1 MTKGYVSEIFSSFQG
16 EGLFAGRRHLFLRLG
31 GCNLRCRYCDTPE
44 SLERTPSCTVYAAD
58 GSKTE
63 RSNPLGVSDV
73 SAMLEPFLSIP
84 GLHALAITGGEPLV
98 QSAFVAELLS
108 EARPPVPVLL
118 ETNGT
123 YPDRL
128 DRVLPFV
135 DILSVDV
142 KLPSNS
148 SERPFWDEHAAFL
161 AKGIGK
167 TMYVKVPIDETT
179 TEREVARAAALV
191 SELPEP
197 PPFFLQ
203 PIVSPANV
211 PCISPDRMERFYDV
225 ASSCLSDVRVL
236 PQAHKALGIR

>member
-1 MTKGYVSEIFSSFQG
+1 MSKGYVSEIFCSFQG

-31 GCNLRCRYCDTPE
+31 GCNIRCGYCDTPG
-44 SLERTPSCTVYAAD
+44 SLERTATCTVHALD
-58 GSKTE
+58 GSSTE
-63 RSNPLGVSDV
+63 RVNPLTAGEVA
-73 SAMLEPFLSIP
+73 AMLAPFLAAP

-98 QSAFVAELLS
+98 QAPFIAELLS
-108 EARPPVPVLL
+108 MSRPPVPVLL

-128 DRVLPFV
+128 QSVLPFV

-161 AKGIGK
+161 AKGAGQ
-167 TMYVKVPIDETT
+167 TVYVKVPVDEATA
-179 TEREVARAAALV
+179 EDEVARAAKLV
-191 SELPEP
+191 AAMSEP

-203 PIVSPANV
+203 PIVSAANEPLV
-211 PCISPDRMERFYDV
+211 SSARLERFYDV
-225 ASSCLSDVRVL
+225 ASAALSDVRVL
-236 PQAHKALGIR
+236 PQAHKVLGIR

>member
-1 MTKGYVSEIFSSFQG
+1 MPRVSRPPTSGRVAFAV
-16 EGLFAGRRHLFLRLG
+16 GLATVVLAGLPGLG
-31 GCNLRCRYCDTPE
+31 AAQA
-44 SLERTPSCTVYAAD
+44 SKAAD
-58 GSKTE
+58 QVVEGAKKTGQGIE
-63 RSNPLGVSDV
+63 Q
-73 SAMLEPFLSIP
+73 
-84 GLHALAITGGEPLV
+84 T
-98 QSAFVAELLS
+98 
-108 EARPPVPVLL
+108 
-118 ETNGT
+118 
-123 YPDRL
+123 
-128 DRVLPFV
+128 
-135 DILSVDV
+135 
-142 KLPSNS
+142 
-148 SERPFWDEHAAFL
+148 

>member
-16 EGLFAGRRHLFLRLG
+16 EGVFAGRRHLFLRLG
-31 GCNLRCRYCDTPE
+31 GCNLRCGYCDTPE
-44 SLERTPSCTVYAAD
+44 SLERTATCAIYAAD

-63 RSNPLGVSDV
+63 RPNPLAVSDV
-73 SAMLEPFLSIP
+73 RAMLAPLLSIP

-98 QSAFVAELLS
+98 QSGFIAELLS

-128 DRVLPFV
+128 EAVLPFV

-167 TMYVKVPIDETT
+167 TMYVKVPIDERTM
-179 TEREVARAAALV
+179 EQEIARAAALV
-191 SELPEP
+191 SELPER

-203 PIVSPANV
+203 PIVSPANEL
-211 PCISPDRMERFYDV
+211 CISPTRLDRFYDV
-225 ASSCLSDVRVL
+225 ASSRLSDVRVM